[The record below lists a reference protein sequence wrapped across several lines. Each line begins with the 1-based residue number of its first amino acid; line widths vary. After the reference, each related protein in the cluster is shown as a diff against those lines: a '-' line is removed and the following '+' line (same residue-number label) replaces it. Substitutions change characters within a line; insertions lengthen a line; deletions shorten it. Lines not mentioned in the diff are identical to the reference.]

1 MKHASRDL
9 TAMLRPRSIALVGAT
24 DRSRW
29 SQNTFDNLI
38 NRKYAGDI
46 YLVSRRGGTVHGRAA
61 ATSCVAVGA
70 QIDLALLMVPMA
82 AINDA
87 LADLAAAN
95 VHNAVIL
102 TSGFAETGEEGAGHQ
117 ARLGELARQH
127 NVSLLGPN
135 CLGFVNF
142 IDNVPLW
149 TGGFRAPG
157 KPGCI
162 AVVTQSGANGS
173 FISSLAAQHEIGLSH
188 MVSTGNEAD
197 LDCAD
202 FIDHLIDQPEVRA
215 IVLFAET
222 IRHAPSFASAARRAI
237 AAAKPIVVLKIGLS
251 EITARS
257 AAAHTGALVGDD
269 RVFDGVCRQLGIVRV
284 DSIEDLLFTAEV
296 ITRTGVLRPNGLAA
310 VSISGGACEI
320 VADRSQVLNVPLPEL
335 STDAVAE
342 LRVALP
348 SFGTPHN
355 PLDITGG
362 AVLQP
367 DLFEQGLRILGKQPE
382 YSALACLFDVPVAE
396 EQATE
401 FVLAALR
408 HIATGLRAANMPALM
423 ISHTTK
429 PVTEVSTRII
439 QDIGIPYVSAGIHH
453 GMNALG
459 RAFWWSEQYRRLA
472 SPVLLPEIAPSN
484 ERPRSERAT
493 LEYLARRGVPVVPT
507 TLARDATEAVAAAR
521 AIGGRV
527 VLKIASDDIAHK
539 SDIGGV
545 VLNLEG
551 DAAVADAFH
560 RIMAAAPVTA
570 RVDGVLV
577 APMRSDGLEL
587 FVGCTRDPQ
596 WGHVI
601 AVGLGGVWVEILQD
615 VSLRPLP
622 IDTAEVKRMLGELR
636 GAKLLHGVRGMPAA
650 DLDVLAATI
659 ARIGDAAVAPG
670 NELEALEV
678 NPLWVRGAQVE
689 ALDALAVWQR
699 HPRDSGDPKSQH
711 N

>member
-1 MKHASRDL
+1 MQAVKRDL
-9 TAMLRPRSIALVGAT
+9 TAMLRPRSIALIGAT

-38 NRKYAGDI
+38 NRKYAGQV
-46 YLVSRRGGTVHGRAA
+46 YLVSRRGGTVHGRNA

-70 QIDLALLMVPMA
+70 PIDLGLLMVPMQ
-82 AINDA
+82 AIEEA
-87 LADLAAAN
+87 LADLAAAD

-102 TSGFAETGEEGAGHQ
+102 TSGFAETGHDGADHQ
-117 ARLGELARQH
+117 SRLASLARRH
-127 NVSLLGPN
+127 GVSLLGPN

-149 TGGFRAPG
+149 TGGFRAPS

-202 FIDHLIDQPEVRA
+202 FIDHLIDLPEVRA
-215 IVLFAET
+215 IALFAET
-222 IRHAPSFASAARRAI
+222 IRNASDFASAARRAI

-251 EITARS
+251 ETTARS
-257 AAAHTGALVGDD
+257 AQAHTGSLVGDD

-284 DSIEDLLFTAEV
+284 DSIEDMLFTADV
-296 ITRTGVLRPNGLAA
+296 ITRTGVLQPHGLGL

-320 VADRSQVLNVPLPEL
+320 VADRAQVLGFPIPAL
-335 STDAVAE
+335 SDHAVGE
-342 LRVALP
+342 LRAALP
-348 SFGTPHN
+348 SFGTPNN

-367 DLFEQGLRILGKQPE
+367 DLFEQGLRIMGQQTE
-382 YSALACLFDVPVAE
+382 FSALACLFDVPVAE

-408 HIATGLRAANMPALM
+408 HIAAGLQAATVPALM
-423 ISHTTK
+423 ISHTVK
-429 PVTEVSTRII
+429 PVSEISARII
-439 QDIGIPYVSAGIHH
+439 EQIGLPYVSAGIHH

-459 RAFWWSEQYRRLA
+459 QAFWWSEQYRRLA
-472 SPVLLPEIAPSN
+472 AAPASMPMPMPEIAAVT

-493 LEYLARRGVPVVPT
+493 LAFLARRGVPVVPT
-507 TLARDATEAVAAAR
+507 TLAANPDQAVVAAR
-521 AIGGRV
+521 ATGGHV

-545 VLNLEG
+545 ALNLQG
-551 DAAVADAFH
+551 YAAIGEAFH
-560 RIMAAAPVTA
+560 RIMAAAPA
-570 RVDGVLV
+570 HAHVDGVLV
-577 APMRSDGLEL
+577 APMRTGGIEL
-587 FVGCTRDPQ
+587 FVGCTRDAQ
-596 WGHVI
+596 WGPVI
-601 AVGLGGVWVEILQD
+601 AVGLGGVWVEILRD
-615 VSLRPLP
+615 VALRPLP
-622 IDTAEVKRMLGELR
+622 IDAAEVRRMLGELR
-636 GAKLLHGVRGMPAA
+636 GARLLQGARGTQAA
-650 DLDVLAATI
+650 DLDAVAAII
-659 ARIGDAAVAPG
+659 ARIGDAAVALGPD
-670 NELEALEV
+670 LEALEV
-678 NPLWVRGAQVE
+678 NPLWVRGAEVE
-689 ALDALAVWQR
+689 ALDALAVWR
-699 HPRDSGDPKSQH
+699 
-711 N
+711 

>member
-1 MKHASRDL
+1 MNIPSRDL

-29 SQNTFDNLI
+29 SQNTFDNLV

-46 YLVSRRGGTVHGRAA
+46 HLVSRRGGTVHGRTA

-70 QIDLALLMVPMA
+70 PIDLALLMVPMS
-82 AINDA
+82 AIDDA
-87 LADLAAAN
+87 LADLAAAD

-102 TSGFAETGEEGAGHQ
+102 TSGFAETGEEGAEHQ
-117 ARLGELARQH
+117 ARLGTLARQH

-149 TGGFRAPG
+149 TGGFRAPS
-157 KPGCI
+157 KPGSI

-202 FIDHLIDQPEVRA
+202 FIDHLVDQPEVRA

-222 IRHAPSFASAARRAI
+222 VRHAPTFAAAARRAI

-284 DSIEDLLFTAEV
+284 DSIEDLLFTADV
-296 ITRTGVLRPNGLAA
+296 ISRTGVLRPNGLAA

-335 STDAVAE
+335 SANAVTE
-342 LRVALP
+342 LRAALP

-396 EQATE
+396 EHATE

-408 HIATGLRAANMPALM
+408 HIATGLHAADIPALM
-423 ISHTTK
+423 ISHTMK

-453 GMNALG
+453 GMIALG

-472 SPVLLPEIAPSN
+472 TPQPAPTVAPSS

-493 LEYLARRGVPVVPT
+493 LDYLAPARCPGRANHVGARRGSGGCRRACHRRTRGAEDRLRRHRAQKRYRRRGAEPGRRRRRWPRHSAASWPPRPR
-507 TLARDATEAVAAAR
+507 ARASMACWWRQCAATAWNCSSAAR
-521 AIGGRV
+521 AIR
-527 VLKIASDDIAHK
+527 
-539 SDIGGV
+539 
-545 VLNLEG
+545 NG
-551 DAAVADAFH
+551 D
-560 RIMAAAPVTA
+560 T
-570 RVDGVLV
+570 
-577 APMRSDGLEL
+577 
-587 FVGCTRDPQ
+587 
-596 WGHVI
+596 
-601 AVGLGGVWVEILQD
+601 
-615 VSLRPLP
+615 
-622 IDTAEVKRMLGELR
+622 
-636 GAKLLHGVRGMPAA
+636 
-650 DLDVLAATI
+650 
-659 ARIGDAAVAPG
+659 
-670 NELEALEV
+670 
-678 NPLWVRGAQVE
+678 
-689 ALDALAVWQR
+689 
-699 HPRDSGDPKSQH
+699 
-711 N
+711 

>member
-1 MKHASRDL
+1 MPRDL
-9 TAMLRPRSIALVGAT
+9 TAMLQPRSIALVGAT

-29 SQNTFDNLI
+29 SQNTFDNLV
-38 NRKYAGDI
+38 NRKYAGEI
-46 YLVSRRGGTVHGRAA
+46 CLVSRRGGIVHGRNA
-61 ATSCVAVGA
+61 ATSCVAISA
-70 QIDLALLMVPMA
+70 PIDLALLMVPMA
-82 AINDA
+82 AIEET
-87 LADLAAAN
+87 LADLAAAD

-102 TSGFAETGEEGAGHQ
+102 ASGFAETGHDGAEHQ
-117 ARLGELARQH
+117 AQLASLARAH
-127 NVSLLGPN
+127 DVSLLGPN

-149 TGGFRAPG
+149 TGGFRAPS
-157 KPGCI
+157 KPGSI

-202 FIDHLIDQPEVRA
+202 FISHLIEQPEVRA
-215 IVLFAET
+215 IALFAET
-222 IRHAPSFASAARRAI
+222 IRHAPSFAAAARKAI

-284 DSIEDLLFTAEV
+284 DSIEDLLFTADL
-296 ITRTGVLRPNGLAA
+296 ISRTGVLKPNGLAA

-320 VADRSQVLNVPLPEL
+320 VADRAQILDVPLPEL
-335 STDAVAE
+335 SAAAVAE
-342 LRVALP
+342 LRAALP

-362 AVLQP
+362 AVLAP

-396 EQATE
+396 EHATE
-401 FVLAALR
+401 FVLTALR
-408 HIATGLRAANMPALM
+408 HIAAGLHATDIPAFM
-423 ISHTTK
+423 VSHTTK

-439 QDIGIPYVSAGIHH
+439 EEIGLPYISGGMHH
-453 GMNALG
+453 GMNAFG
-459 RAFWWSEQYRRLA
+459 RAFWWSEQYRRLGNTSA
-472 SPVLLPEIAPSN
+472 AIATVADAR
-484 ERPRSERAT
+484 ERPSSERAT
-493 LEYLARRGVPVVPT
+493 LDYLQRCGVPVIPA
-507 TLARDATEAVAAAR
+507 TLARDPDQAVAAAR
-521 AIGGRV
+521 AISGRV

-545 VLNLEG
+545 ALNLEG
-551 DAAVADAFH
+551 DATVREAFA
-560 RIMAAAPVTA
+560 RIVAAAPVQA

-577 APMRSDGLEL
+577 APMRSGGLEL

-596 WGHVI
+596 WGPVI
-601 AVGLGGVWVEILQD
+601 AVGLGGVWVEVLQD

-622 IDTAEVKRMLGELR
+622 IDTAEVARMLSELR
-636 GAKLLHGVRGMPAA
+636 GAKLLRGVRGMAAA
-650 DLDVLAATI
+650 DLDELAAVI
-659 ARIGDAAVAPG
+659 ARIGDAAVALG
-670 NELEALEV
+670 DGLEALEV
-678 NPLWVRGAQVE
+678 NPLWVRGAEVE
-689 ALDALAVWQR
+689 ALDALAVWR
-699 HPRDSGDPKSQH
+699 RT
-711 N
+711 